1 MQIGPTLFSY
11 MPLDNVSQKKQ
22 VIEQTVAAV
31 EKRVSKQK
39 TESTYAYHPINKN
52 LPQQGTVKD
61 FVIA

>member
-31 EKRVSKQK
+31 EKRVSKQR
-39 TESTYAYHPINKN
+39 T
-52 LPQQGTVKD
+52 
-61 FVIA
+61 